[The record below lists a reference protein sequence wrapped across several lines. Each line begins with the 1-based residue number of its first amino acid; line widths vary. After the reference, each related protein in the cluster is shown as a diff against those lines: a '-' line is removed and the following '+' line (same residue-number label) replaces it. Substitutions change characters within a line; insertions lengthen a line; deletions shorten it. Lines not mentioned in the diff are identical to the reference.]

1 MEYILK
7 LVLFFL
13 TIAEY
18 TCFFIFVFGRKIE
31 KKYNKTNVLLLII
44 LYFFSGIV
52 VYNSDCSLV
61 IIMGLFA
68 SFITI
73 YTLMNFEFKQKLG
86 LFILAMPILSII
98 ESLIQFIV
106 HLCRIKNEIQ
116 VSIIYVSV
124 ILIIM
129 SIYYLIIGKKTDK
142 NAFIMP
148 MHLNIIW
155 AIVLNVMI
163 AMISFFTYV
172 ITEYVDNSKGSI
184 GIFLVMTG
192 GLIIF
197 VMSLYFIYDFNVK
210 QMYKIDNELLEKYNE
225 QQKEYFSALLE
236 KEKATR
242 NFRHD
247 TNAQLVQ
254 IRQYLKKND
263 FESLE
268 LFVNDMLKDI
278 ESIRGYDYDV
288 GNEIINTMLNYY
300 FIPLKN
306 ECDIVVKGYV
316 KEDLTIMKRELCIII
331 SNLLKNVVE
340 AINKITDDDKKII
353 FEIKSNGSFLLIKLI
368 NTVRKDNEIIIKNN
382 QIMTDKK
389 DKHNH
394 GFGVL
399 NIVNTIKKNEGAID
413 MYIDD
418 DKFISKITLGL

>member
-106 HLCRIKNEIQ
+106 HLCGIKNEIQ

-331 SNLLKNVVE
+331 SNLLK
-340 AINKITDDDKKII
+340 
-353 FEIKSNGSFLLIKLI
+353 
-368 NTVRKDNEIIIKNN
+368 
-382 QIMTDKK
+382 
-389 DKHNH
+389 
-394 GFGVL
+394 
-399 NIVNTIKKNEGAID
+399 
-413 MYIDD
+413 
-418 DKFISKITLGL
+418 

>member
-31 KKYNKTNVLLLII
+31 KKYNTTNVLLLII